1 MFSIRLF
8 TLNLL
13 RMSGFLSRY
22 SLVRPNNGHSNL
34 ICATSSFW
42 ASRMFTD
49 YNLYRLNIPLTAQN
63 LQAEKSVRKENRVYE
78 FYGLEVLRDLT
89 QILLAHRDWT

>member
-1 MFSIRLF
+1 
-8 TLNLL
+8 
-13 RMSGFLSRY
+13 
-22 SLVRPNNGHSNL
+22 
-34 ICATSSFW
+34 
-42 ASRMFTD
+42 MFTD